1 MSFENPF
8 AKKIEKSPDTI
19 NIGGVEVDRDKLEYQ
34 LDLDKKRA
42 NLRNQLDD
50 YSLKYEMLNE
60 EFDSLL
66 ETSSFDVSNMIRVYG
81 IKRFDDIA
89 GNISPENMKSYIEG
103 REVNKVQEMID
114 SGLENVINIFKNL
127 ISEMKKNPEENTHES
142 ITEFLDSTDLASY
155 RFLGLDESLPFS
167 QYSELKDSEWEKI
180 NQYVSNIEG
189 EDLEKIQNS
198 NSKEELINNLIE
210 ISSNK

>member
-8 AKKIEKSPDTI
+8 AKKTEKSPDTI
-19 NIGGVEVDRDKLEYQ
+19 TIGGVEVDRDKLEYQ
-34 LDLDKKRA
+34 LDLDQKRN
-42 NLRNQLDD
+42 NLRDQLDD

-60 EFDSLL
+60 EFDSIL
-66 ETSSFDVSNMIRVYG
+66 ETSSSDVSNMIHGYG
-81 IKRFDDIA
+81 IRRFDDIA
-89 GNISPENMKSYIEG
+89 GNISPENMVGYIQG

-114 SGLENVINIFKNL
+114 SGLENVIDIFKKL
-127 ISEMKKNPEENTHES
+127 ISEMEKNPEENTHES
-142 ITEFLDSTDLASY
+142 ITEFLDSTDLALY

-167 QYSELKDSEWEKI
+167 QHSELKDSEWEKI
-180 NQYVSNIEG
+180 NQYVSKIEG
-189 EDLEKIQNS
+189 EDLEKIQES